1 MKLQL
6 LVLSMALP
14 LAVSANTLYKCTDR
28 NGGVLLTN
36 QKPANKSCVVL
47 SHEPVPVP
55 SSSTPASRP
64 RASATPT
71 PRDFPRVSASEQKTR
86 DNDRKAILDRELESE
101 TRQAE
106 RARAALQEPGTHAA
120 DKQQALRDTLA
131 LHERNIEALRREI
144 GNLR

>member
-1 MKLQL
+1 MKLRL
-6 LVLSMALP
+6 LVLTAALP
-14 LAVSANTLYKCTDR
+14 LTVSANTLYKCTDR

-36 QKPANKSCVVL
+36 QKPADRSCVVL
-47 SHEPVPVP
+47 SREPVSAP
-55 SSSTPASRP
+55 SASAPRQ

-71 PRDFPRVSASEQKTR
+71 PRDFPRVTASEQKSR
-86 DNDRKAILDRELESE
+86 DSDRKAILDRELESE

-106 RARAALQEPGTHAA
+106 RARTALQEAA
-120 DKQQALRDTLA
+120 TQPPDKQQSLRDTVA